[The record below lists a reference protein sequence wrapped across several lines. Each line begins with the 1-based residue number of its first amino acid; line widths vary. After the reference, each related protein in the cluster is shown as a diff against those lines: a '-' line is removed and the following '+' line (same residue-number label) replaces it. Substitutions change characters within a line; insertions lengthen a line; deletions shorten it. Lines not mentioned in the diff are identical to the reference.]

1 MKASVRKGG
10 DGVSQA
16 KREQFREAESVLVY
30 VGLDLVGDATMK
42 LPFVYALRRAF
53 PKARLT
59 WLAGKGKSAF
69 AHQMAAFADGVL
81 DEIVEDAGIGSRRA
95 ELVGR
100 KPLSGRSFDV
110 VIDTQRRALATLILR
125 RIPHRRFVS
134 AAAGFLFSDA
144 RPRRGDRPRSVA
156 GQLAQLLDLAC
167 GYSQAWSGG
176 VPVPTD
182 AARDAATL
190 LPDGARYVGFAPGA
204 GNPVKCWPL
213 PRYVELARA
222 LAAEGRVPVFLL
234 GPSEAAMVEPIRAA
248 LPAALLPLQAVAET
262 TPELTVA
269 LAARMEAAVANDC
282 GAGHLIAASGCPML
296 SLFGPTSPDKF
307 APCASR
313 LAVIRA
319 QTWGRDAMEAI
330 PLAAVL
336 AAARGLLNG
345 DAA

>member
-1 MKASVRKGG
+1 VAHGNPEKY
-10 DGVSQA
+10 
-16 KREQFREAESVLVY
+16 REAESVLVY

-42 LPFVYALRRAF
+42 LPFLYALRRAF

-69 AHQMAAFADGVL
+69 AHQMAAFAEDLL
-81 DEIVEDAGIGSRRA
+81 DEIVEDAGIGIRHA
-95 ELVGR
+95 ELIGK
-100 KPLSGRSFDV
+100 KPLAGRAFDV

-156 GQLAQLLDLAC
+156 GQLAQLLELAC

-176 VPVPTD
+176 VPVPD
-182 AARDAATL
+182 EAARTAAAL
-190 LPDGARYVGFAPGA
+190 LPEGARYVGFAPGA

-213 PRYVELARA
+213 PRYVELAQT

-234 GPSEAAMVEPIRAA
+234 GPSEGEMIAPLRKAV
-248 LPAALLPLQAVAET
+248 PAALLPLQAAVAT

-269 LAARMEAAVANDC
+269 LAARMDAAVANDC
-282 GAGHLIAASGCPML
+282 GAGHLIAAAGCPMV
-296 SLFGPTSPDKF
+296 SLFGPTSPAKF

-319 QTWGRDAMEAI
+319 QDWGSDAMAAI
-330 PLAAVL
+330 PVAAV
-336 AAARGLLNG
+336 AEAVRGLL
-345 DAA
+345 